1 MVRPTLFIK
10 SIRDIKKSLVQFV
23 SIFLMSMI
31 AISIVTGLDSIW
43 VTMKQR
49 SEHMYEQT
57 DLSDLW
63 VTVPNPSER
72 DMWKVKRLEGVEKAE
87 KRLVVNCDVDLPES
101 PTLRMYAMPSGYS
114 VNRPYPI
121 AGNIKTSNGAV
132 LDQSF
137 AKANHLSIGD
147 KVKVKINEVWVEF
160 TVEELAL
167 SSEHI
172 LSIQDSSSMV
182 PDSKKYGFVMVDI
195 DAVSKAYGGQKV
207 YNQVS
212 VCLTEDASEEE
223 VKSGLEQIF
232 GDRLGGIV
240 NHKDHTSIENT
251 YARMNLFRILSKV
264 FPSIFFLVT
273 ALITLSTMVRLV
285 EDQRNQI
292 GILKAFGYGKR
303 EIMWHYTSYGIYVG
317 AIGSLSGIIV
327 GPNVIGRILMK
338 NLKLLYIFPDY
349 RLELNITNIILCT
362 LLIVLS
368 TGGIS
373 CYSSLKL
380 LGEVPAELLRTKPP
394 KKGNHIFLERFQ
406 GIWNSLKFSSKL
418 IARNI
423 SKNKARMGMSILG
436 VMGCSGLIIGA
447 LSLKT
452 MINGLSEQT
461 FDDMYSYDQRMT
473 LDSDV
478 SHRYIK
484 NLKINGDFQDMEET
498 NIQVTTNDGVMKM
511 VKITLLPE
519 ESPLIHLSDT
529 NGNSV
534 TMPEEGIMITHK
546 LAELLGVTSGDTI
559 QLKMPNDK
567 NKEVKVVGL
576 IQMTFGQ
583 GIYAKNSYWEA
594 LGGDYNPGVLLVKWK
609 DQPDQNL
616 LNSSRII
623 RVVEKVQQKKDFESN
638 IKIVNVAAVMLIVSG
653 SSLAFV
659 VIYNMSILNF
669 FERVRDLATLK
680 VLGFYENEIRYL
692 VLFENFIS
700 TLAGIVLGIPVGKL
714 IVTIFVSGFGDDFD
728 LNGKLSMSNIL
739 VSAVLTVLFMILVNM
754 VVSKKMKKIDML
766 EALKSVE

>member
-1 MVRPTLFIK
+1 
-10 SIRDIKKSLVQFV
+10 
-23 SIFLMSMI
+23 
-31 AISIVTGLDSIW
+31 
-43 VTMKQR
+43 
-49 SEHMYEQT
+49 
-57 DLSDLW
+57 
-63 VTVPNPSER
+63 
-72 DMWKVKRLEGVEKAE
+72 
-87 KRLVVNCDVDLPES
+87 
-101 PTLRMYAMPSGYS
+101 
-114 VNRPYPI
+114 
-121 AGNIKTSNGAV
+121 
-132 LDQSF
+132 
-137 AKANHLSIGD
+137 
-147 KVKVKINEVWVEF
+147 
-160 TVEELAL
+160 
-167 SSEHI
+167 
-172 LSIQDSSSMV
+172 
-182 PDSKKYGFVMVDI
+182 
-195 DAVSKAYGGQKV
+195 
-207 YNQVS
+207 
-212 VCLTEDASEEE
+212 
-223 VKSGLEQIF
+223 
-232 GDRLGGIV
+232 
-240 NHKDHTSIENT
+240 
-251 YARMNLFRILSKV
+251 
-264 FPSIFFLVT
+264 
-273 ALITLSTMVRLV
+273 
-285 EDQRNQI
+285 
-292 GILKAFGYGKR
+292 
-303 EIMWHYTSYGIYVG
+303 
-317 AIGSLSGIIV
+317 
-327 GPNVIGRILMK
+327 
-338 NLKLLYIFPDY
+338 
-349 RLELNITNIILCT
+349 
-362 LLIVLS
+362 
-368 TGGIS
+368 
-373 CYSSLKL
+373 
-380 LGEVPAELLRTKPP
+380 
-394 KKGNHIFLERFQ
+394 
-406 GIWNSLKFSSKL
+406 
-418 IARNI
+418 
-423 SKNKARMGMSILG
+423 
-436 VMGCSGLIIGA
+436 
-447 LSLKT
+447 
-452 MINGLSEQT
+452 
-461 FDDMYSYDQRMT
+461 MT